1 MKKRIKLF
9 LLFLF
14 FIFLFGCNLNN
25 TPTSKVEERLSNYN
39 MLDKRID
46 NDIDRGVQLL
56 FSYIQNN
63 DVQNIDSY
71 RKLVYKQYKNIVYE
85 VKDEIIDGDS
95 ATITVEIEVLDFK
108 KVLEDNNKSL
118 VELLENTK
126 DKVTYTIDF
135 YVIKDK
141 EGNWILNEPDDITI
155 SKLLGL
161 Y

>member
-1 MKKRIKLF
+1 MTTSTFSSLPTEEEY
-9 LLFLF
+9 
-14 FIFLFGCNLNN
+14 NLNN